1 MQNIVNLEGEIEQL
15 KLWGENLPVVK
26 HVKIKQLKFERA
38 KSNNCKILKIKTL
51 FKSNILSLFNIIRSD
66 SLPKKNPSNDIKL
79 NHDLFFF
86 NSKTNK
92 YIRNGH
98 KKC

>member
-38 KSNNCKILKIKTL
+38 MLAQ
-51 FKSNILSLFNIIRSD
+51 
-66 SLPKKNPSNDIKL
+66 
-79 NHDLFFF
+79 
-86 NSKTNK
+86 SKTVSAHTACSNLE
-92 YIRNGH
+92 
-98 KKC
+98 